1 MASDRPSKPDVV
13 TYGDHEIIT
22 PDTRKL
28 RKLLRPALPGEDDP
42 VARAEEALATISGDF
57 SEWMLDE
64 CARLD
69 AARRKVKATGY
80 RNKPARSCSSP
91 PTTSRAIPA
100 RSDIRKWPRP
110 PTACAGCWST
120 RPISPR
126 IPLAIVDQHVD
137 AVRAIVREHKR
148 PDVAAIAAALT
159 SKLRAVTDEF
169 LVRKIA
175 TVRTCSR
182 RSEVPR
188 WRPASRSRHAIDK
201 SG

>member
-1 MASDRPSKPDVV
+1 MANDRPSKPDVV

-28 RKLLRPALPGEDDP
+28 RRLLRPALPNEDDP

-57 SEWMLDE
+57 SQWMLDE

-69 AARRKVKATGY
+69 TARRKVKEVGLS
-80 RNKPARSCSSP
+80 K
-91 PTTSRAIPA
+91 
-100 RSDIRKWPRP
+100 
-110 PTACAGCWST
+110 ST
-120 RPISPR
+120 RQELFLAAHDVKGDSGTLGYPEVSAAADSLCRLLEHTPDLTK

-148 PDVAAIAAALT
+148 PDVSAIASALT

-169 LVRKIA
+169 LVKENRHRPDVLKAI
-175 TVRTCSR
+175 
-182 RSEVPR
+182 RSSSLAHGE
-188 WRPASRSRHAIDK
+188 SF
-201 SG
+201 